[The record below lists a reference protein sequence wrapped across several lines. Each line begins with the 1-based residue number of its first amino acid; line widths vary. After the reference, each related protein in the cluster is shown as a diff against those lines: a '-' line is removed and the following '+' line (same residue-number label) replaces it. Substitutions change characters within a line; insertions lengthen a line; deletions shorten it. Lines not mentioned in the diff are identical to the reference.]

1 MVEVRKITAGETYEI
16 RLKVLRINSPLSFK
30 FQGDLDG
37 DTFHLGVFENKKLL
51 AVASFVKST
60 QSLLKGSQ
68 YQLRGMATLE
78 SFQNLGF
85 GKILLQEAEVRLR
98 SLNTEVLWC
107 NARVIAFDFYKKQG
121 FEFFGKIFEI
131 EDVGPHAVMVKKLR
145 K

>member
-1 MVEVRKITAGETYEI
+1 MVEVRKITVGETYDI

-60 QSLLKGSQ
+60 HSLLKGSQ

>member
-60 QSLLKGSQ
+60 HSLLKGSQ

-131 EDVGPHAVMVKKLR
+131 DHVGLHVAMVKRLMK
-145 K
+145 

>member
-30 FQGDLDG
+30 FQGDLDR